1 MTGAGSGAGPGSRR
15 GAGRGPG
22 PGARKSDSAG
32 APADAT
38 VPSGGWLRD
47 QVCEGLRD
55 RIITGRLKPGD
66 RLVEREVAE
75 DFGVSRVPVREAI
88 RILIG
93 EGFLRTASQRRIV
106 VREMTRQ
113 DVDNLFDMREA
124 LEVLAVRRAAERRT
138 LTELDALARLLARAR
153 AATDSGGPEDLSR
166 ANAAFH
172 AEIVR
177 MSRNDLL
184 VTALESL
191 EGRLRWLFQQVDEPG
206 ALWEEHR
213 LLFEAIA
220 AADADAAAAY
230 ALHHVRH
237 YREVAARLLFTP

>member
-1 MTGAGSGAGPGSRR
+1 MTGTSKPEAGELARR
-15 GAGRGPG
+15 
-22 PGARKSDSAG
+22 
-32 APADAT
+32 
-38 VPSGGWLRD
+38 GGWLRD

-93 EGFLRTASQRRIV
+93 EGFLQAVSQRRIV

-113 DVDNLFDMREA
+113 DVENLFDMREA
-124 LEVLAVRRAAERRT
+124 LEVLAVRRASERRT
-138 LTELDALARLLARAR
+138 EAELNTLARLLAEAR
-153 AATDSGGPEDLSR
+153 TATESGGPERLSR

-172 AEIVR
+172 AQIVR
-177 MSRNDLL
+177 MSRNELL
-184 VTALESL
+184 VTALEPL
-191 EGRLRWLFQQVDEPG
+191 EGRLRWLFQQVDDPG
-206 ALWEEHR
+206 PLWEEHR
-213 LLFEAIA
+213 LLYEAIA
-220 AADADAAAAY
+220 TADADAATDY

-237 YREVAARLLFTP
+237 YRTVATRLLFGD

>member
-1 MTGAGSGAGPGSRR
+1 MTGTGTQKAEAGPT
-15 GAGRGPG
+15 
-22 PGARKSDSAG
+22 
-32 APADAT
+32 APE
-38 VPSGGWLRD
+38 GGWLRD

-93 EGFLRTASQRRIV
+93 EGFLQTVSQRRIV

-124 LEVLAVRRAAERRT
+124 LEVLAVRRASERAT

-153 AATDSGGPEDLSR
+153 AATDSGGPEELSR

-172 AEIVR
+172 AHIVR

-191 EGRLRWLFQQVDEPG
+191 EGRLRWLFQQIDEPES
-206 ALWEEHR
+206 LWEEHR
-213 LLFEAIA
+213 LLYEAIA
-220 AADADAAAAY
+220 AGDADAAEDY

-237 YREVAARLLFTP
+237 YREVANRLLFDS